1 LGHLANYAGKADLA
15 NIRRNAGS
23 IRPEIFEE
31 PPVLDHLLSRAA
43 KVTRILPLA
52 DKAFADWLKDR
63 PAALQTWIKAAGFT
77 ARPGSFLLLPAGTAE
92 ADLLAGVEAGT
103 DRWSLAALPASL
115 PAGAY
120 ALIEDDL
127 TPAQADA
134 HAFAWAMGCYRFAR
148 YRSDK
153 KSFADLVW
161 PKNADRAAV
170 ERAVRAI
177 GLGRDLINTPAE
189 HMGPGDLAKA
199 AGDVAKAHKAK
210 FREVV
215 GDQLLKANYPTIHA
229 VGRAAAT
236 SGPRAPR
243 LIDITWKGKGGDK
256 GPLLVLI
263 GKGVCFDTGGLDLKP
278 RGGMMTMKKD
288 MGGAATVLALS
299 QMIMDADLPL
309 RLRLMIPA
317 VENSVSGNAIRPLDV
332 VKTRKGITVE
342 INDTDAEGRLILC
355 DAIADADDAK
365 PDLMIDMATLT
376 GAARV
381 ALGPDLPALFANDDE
396 LAESL
401 LRHGRDAGD
410 PFWRLP
416 LWKPYRKM
424 LESKVADMAN
434 CEPGSF
440 AGAITAALYLQEFV
454 SPQTKWLHIDT
465 YGWTAGKGAGR
476 PDGGEP
482 LGLRALF
489 SFIAEWAAKGGKS
502 GAKILGKRP
511 APRAAAK
518 RTTPRPRGRR

>member
-1 LGHLANYAGKADLA
+1 
-15 NIRRNAGS
+15 
-23 IRPEIFEE
+23 
-31 PPVLDHLLSRAA
+31 VLDHLLSRAA
-43 KVTRILPLA
+43 KATQILPLT
-52 DKAFADWLKDR
+52 DKALAAWAKEK
-63 PAALQTWIKAAGFT
+63 PAALQAWIKAAGFA
-77 ARPGSFLLLPAGTAE
+77 ARPGSFLLLPDSTI
-92 ADLLAGVEAGT
+92 LAGVEAGI
-103 DRWSLAALPASL
+103 DRWSLAALPAAL

-127 TPAQADA
+127 TPAQCDA
-134 HAFAWAMGCYRFAR
+134 YAFAWAMGCYRFAR

-153 KSFADLVW
+153 KEFADLLW
-161 PKNADRAAV
+161 PKGADRVSV
-170 ERAVRAI
+170 EREVQAI

-189 HMGPGDLAKA
+189 HMGPADLTKA
-199 AGDVAKAHKAK
+199 VRAVAQRHKAK
-210 FREVV
+210 IREVV
-215 GDQLLKANYPTIHA
+215 GDELLKANYPTIHA
-229 VGRAAAT
+229 VGRGAAT

-243 LIDITWKGKGGDK
+243 LIDISWKGKGGEK
-256 GPLLVLI
+256 GPLLALV
-263 GKGVCFDTGGLDLKP
+263 GKGVCFDTGGLDIKP
-278 RGGMMTMKKD
+278 RGGMMMMKKD
-288 MGGAATVLALS
+288 MGGAATVLALA

-317 VENSVSGNAIRPLDV
+317 VENSISGNAIRPLDV

-355 DAIADADDAK
+355 DAMADADDDK

-381 ALGPDLPALFANDDE
+381 ALGPDLPALFANDDA
-396 LAESL
+396 LAECL

-424 LESKVADMAN
+424 LDSKVADIAN

-454 SPQTKWLHIDT
+454 SPETKWLHVDT
-465 YGWTAGKGAGR
+465 WGWTVGKGAGR
-476 PDGGEP
+476 PEGGEP
-482 LGLRALF
+482 LGLRALY
-489 SFIAEWAAKGGKS
+489 SFIAEWVAKGGKS
-502 GAKILGKRP
+502 GAKIMAKPP

-518 RTTPRPRGRR
+518 RSVKRPRGRR

>member
-1 LGHLANYAGKADLA
+1 M
-15 NIRRNAGS
+15 
-23 IRPEIFEE
+23 
-31 PPVLDHLLSRAA
+31 LDHLLTRAA
-43 KVTRILPLA
+43 KATQILPLG
-52 DKAFADWLKDR
+52 DKAFAQWLKER
-63 PAALQTWIKAAGFT
+63 PQTLQAWIKASGF
-77 ARPGSFLLLPAGTAE
+77 AAKPGTFLLLPAGA
-92 ADLLAGVEAGT
+92 ADAQILAGVENGV
-103 DRWSLAALPASL
+103 DRWSLASLPAALPA
-115 PAGAY
+115 GVY
-120 ALIEDDL
+120 ALNEADL
-127 TPAQADA
+127 DPAQCDA

-153 KSFADLVW
+153 KEFAQLVW
-161 PKNADRAAV
+161 PKGADRVAV

-189 HMGPGDLAKA
+189 HMGPGDLARA
-199 AGDVAKAHKAK
+199 AREVAQKHKAK
-210 FREVV
+210 YRETV
-215 GDQLLKANYPTIHA
+215 GDDLLKSNYPTIHA

-243 LIDITWKGKGGDK
+243 LVDISWKGKGGEK
-256 GPLLVLI
+256 GPLLALI

-278 RGGMMTMKKD
+278 RGGMMMMKKD
-288 MGGAATVLALS
+288 MGGAATVLALA
-299 QMIMDADLPL
+299 QMIMEADLPI

-355 DAIADADDAK
+355 DAIADADDDK

-396 LAESL
+396 LAEAL
-401 LRHGRDAGD
+401 LRHGRDVGD

-424 LESKVADMAN
+424 LESKVADIAN

-454 SPQTKWLHIDT
+454 SPTTKWLHVDT

-482 LGLRALF
+482 LGLRALYAF
-489 SFIAEWAAKGGKS
+489 VAEWAAKGGKS
-502 GAKILGKRP
+502 GAKLLAKRPTPRTVAPRAASKRP
-511 APRAAAK
+511 APRV
-518 RTTPRPRGRR
+518 RLRR

>member
-1 LGHLANYAGKADLA
+1 
-15 NIRRNAGS
+15 
-23 IRPEIFEE
+23 
-31 PPVLDHLLSRAA
+31 VLDHLITRATRP
-43 KVTRILPLA
+43 VRILVLT
-52 DKAFADWLKDR
+52 DKTFAPWLKER
-63 PAALQTWIKAAGFT
+63 PAALQAWIKAAGFG
-77 ARPGSFLLLPAGTAE
+77 AKPGSWLLLPAKTDAAGETVQI
-92 ADLLAGVEAGT
+92 LAGAEPGI
-103 DRWSLAALPASL
+103 DRWSLAALPSAL
-115 PAGAY
+115 PEGSY

-127 TPAQADA
+127 TPAQCDA

-153 KSFADLVW
+153 KTFANLVW
-161 PKNADRAAV
+161 PKGADRAAV
-170 ERAVRAI
+170 ARLVRAI

-189 HMGPGDLAKA
+189 HMAPADLARAARDIARACKA
-199 AGDVAKAHKAK
+199 N
-210 FREVV
+210 FSEVV
-215 GDQLLKANYPTIHA
+215 GDDLLKRNYPTIHA

-236 SGPRAPR
+236 TGPRAPR
-243 LIDITWKGKGGDK
+243 LVDIRWTGRGGEK
-256 GPLLVLI
+256 GPLLALI

-278 RGGMMTMKKD
+278 RGGMMMMKKD
-288 MGGAATVLALS
+288 MGGAATVLALA

-355 DAIADADDAK
+355 DAMADADADK

-381 ALGPDLPALFANDDE
+381 ALGPDLPALFANDDD
-396 LAESL
+396 LAEAL
-401 LRHGRDAGD
+401 LRHGRNEGD

-424 LESKVADMAN
+424 LESKVADIAN
-434 CEPGSF
+434 CEPGTF

-454 SPQTKWLHIDT
+454 SPTTKWLHVDT
-465 YGWTAGKGAGR
+465 WGWTQGKGAGR

-489 SFIAEWAAKGGKS
+489 AFVSEWAAKGGKS
-502 GAKILGKRP
+502 GAKILAKRP
-511 APRAAAK
+511 APRP
-518 RTTPRPRGRR
+518 RPTPKRPRGRR